1 MEGLPT
7 TQRGDYAIQTGWHA
21 SLLARLTC
29 LRTTWHGLL
38 ARDPVAARERQHRA
52 REVDC
57 LLRPARALRV
67 PGKQLHRDGGWLP
80 LRRLPVDDDVVA
92 DAR

>member
-38 ARDPVAARERQHRA
+38 ARDPVAARERRHRA
-52 REVDC
+52 REVDFFD
-57 LLRPARALRV
+57 
-67 PGKQLHRDGGWLP
+67 LHAPCVSLVSSSTVTAAGFRFVGSP
-80 LRRLPVDDDVVA
+80 
-92 DAR
+92 